1 MAYRGSEAY
10 DFSLFEPQ
18 VIEKPARTAAPKN
31 NGRKKS
37 VNKNVKSNH
46 KRSATANRKA
56 VATNSGAPVR
66 RTAPARKNQPKI
78 NNIISIADNYQQ
90 TVERNAKSAVI
101 PASVKKAMAFMC
113 LCFSLLI
120 VLLVVQTQCDTIMSE
135 ISTVQSEIDIAK
147 GENVRLNAELCAL
160 VSSDKIENYAE
171 NELGMVKAESY
182 QISYIDLSKGDEIVV
197 SGDKTVEET
206 SDFGAELKKLFAYS
220 D

>member
-18 VIEKPARTAAPKN
+18 VIEKPVRTAAPKN

-37 VNKNVKSNH
+37 VNKNVKSNN
-46 KRSATANRKA
+46 KRSATANRRV
-56 VATNSGAPVR
+56 VATNSAAPVR
-66 RTAPARKNQPKI
+66 KTAPQKKNQPKI

-101 PASVKKAMAFMC
+101 PSSVKKAMAFMC
-113 LCFSLLI
+113 LCFSLLV

-171 NELGMVKAESY
+171 NKLGMVKAESY
-182 QISYIDLSKGDEIVV
+182 QISYIDLSEGDEIVV

-206 SDFGAELKKLFAYS
+206 SGFGAELKKLFAYS